1 VQYPHI
7 FHDTHLFH
15 DVSICKESNFHE
27 NDRKFI
33 INLYQIEK
41 LKQKGHEV
49 LYVSEPIDEM
59 TLQNI
64 EKFSE
69 KVFHVYACL
78 CTCLCVYNYACG

>member
-1 VQYPHI
+1 MQCSHI
-7 FHDTHLFH
+7 FYDTHLFH
-15 DVSICKESNFHE
+15 DVPLCYESNLHE
-27 NDRKFI
+27 NDRKFT

-69 KVFHVYACL
+69 KVFYVYACL
-78 CTCLCVYNYACG
+78 CICLYVYNYACG